1 MDTNKENNSLI
12 KKANRCFKEK
22 KFKEA
27 EQLYIRAGETLGYN
41 LVEASIWLCKKRQQS
56 LNVYTNTHVSSSIT
70 ETKAYSVEN
79 FFKQKNQLE
88 QTQQVLEEYYQQA
101 QSLKLQLM
109 QRN

>member
-27 EQLYIRAGETLGYN
+27 EQLYIRAGEKLGAD

-56 LNVYTNTHVSSSIT
+56 LNVYSKAHTSSSIVDA
-70 ETKAYSVEN
+70 EAYSAEN
-79 FFKQKNQLE
+79 FLKQKKQLE
-88 QTQQVLEEYYQQA
+88 QTQQLLEEYYQQS